1 MKEKII
7 FSIKL
12 LFTNICIVL
21 IAIFVTE
28 LFFGYWFDKDNFGPY
43 MREHRMKN
51 QKIIWTYKNEIIEY
65 NYKRNYYGFR
75 AGDIEPSDIDAII
88 LGGSMID
95 ERYKPSQYTITEYLN
110 KGLRSSND
118 PIKIVN
124 AGVEGQ
130 STKGIVSAFENWLF
144 KIKEFKP
151 RYVLIYTGINDQSAD
166 ADNVISL
173 ATDGH
178 LLNPEKIEVFM
189 DNFKSRSFL
198 YDQARIFKYK
208 VLSTK
213 KDFVKYDGKIDESYK
228 KNYFFKGYKQ
238 AKKDIKKDTTKTNTY
253 LKRIDKIHDYSKQLG
268 AKPIFITNI
277 SAAGHTEN
285 TFLLNTALIEHCG
298 LKKYACIDLAKNLSG
313 DVNYWYDGVH
323 TTKEGSE
330 IIASLILPELLIY
343 LDN

>member
-1 MKEKII
+1 MKKKK
-7 FSIKL
+7 KL
-12 LFTNICIVL
+12 SLKPLFTNICIVL
-21 IAIFVTE
+21 IAVFVTE
-28 LFFGYWFDKDNFGPY
+28 LLFGYWFDKDNFGPY

-51 QKIIWTYKNEIIEY
+51 QKTIWTYKNEIIEY
-65 NYKRNYYGFR
+65 NYKRNYHGFR
-75 AGDIEPSDIDAII
+75 AEDIEPSEIDAII

-110 KGLRSSND
+110 KGLASNNS

-151 RYVLIYTGINDQSAD
+151 RYILIYTGMNDQSAGVD
-166 ADNVISL
+166 SVISL
-173 ATDGH
+173 PTDGH
-178 LLNPEKIEVFM
+178 LLNPGKIEVFM

-208 VLSTK
+208 ALSTK

-228 KNYFFKGYKQ
+228 KNYFFKDYKQ
-238 AKKDIKKDTTKTNTY
+238 AKKNIKKDTTKTITY
-253 LKRIDKIHDYSKQLG
+253 LKRIDRIYDYSNQLG

-277 SAAGHTEN
+277 SAAGHTES
-285 TFLLNTALIEHCG
+285 TFLLNTALIEHCR

-313 DVNYWYDGVH
+313 NVNYWYDGVH

-330 IIASLILPELLIY
+330 VIAGLMLPELLII
-343 LDN
+343 LNN